1 MVNAPIVLLHGLMGT
16 LRLPEIASQLSPD
29 AIAPDLLGYG
39 QHGQITSSAIS
50 LDAQV
55 AHVKAIITSA
65 FDDRPVHLV
74 GHSVGGVVAMLFAA
88 AYPDRVSRIVSV
100 EGNFTLNDAFWSAS
114 VARMTPTQAEQM
126 LRGFRADLPAWLGRS
141 GIAASPA
148 ALQVA
153 ERWLHHQPASTVR
166 AMARSV
172 VAVTGERTYL
182 ATLQTV
188 FGAHPVHLLAG
199 ERSRPGWDVP
209 AWAEAQCASSVVL
222 PGTGH
227 MMMLEDTAAF
237 VTVVRDMLTGDVAP
251 SPS

>member
-16 LRLPEIASQLSPD
+16 LQLPEISSQLSSD

-39 QHGQITSSAIS
+39 QHDQITSSAIS

-55 AHVKAIITSA
+55 AHVKEMITAA
-65 FDDRPVHLV
+65 FGDRPVHLV

-88 AYPDRVSRIVSV
+88 AFPDHVDRIVSV

-114 VARMTPTQAEQM
+114 VARMTPTEAEQM
-126 LRGFRADLPAWLGRS
+126 LHGLRADLPAWLGRS
-141 GIAASPA
+141 GIAASPM
-148 ALQVA
+148 ALHVA
-153 ERWLHHQPASTVR
+153 ERWLHQQPASTVR
-166 AMARSV
+166 AMAQSV
-172 VAVTGERTYL
+172 VAVTGGRTYL
-182 ATLQTV
+182 ATLQMV

-237 VTVVRDMLTGDVAP
+237 VTAVRDMLTGDVAP
-251 SPS
+251 S